1 MVVGLV
7 LIGVVLI
14 GVVWMLLIV
23 SCLLWLFYEV
33 GVWLVTGW
41 YGYVYM
47 RDRLMGLKR
56 VPSVGCTVRKLL
68 SLHHLRS

>member
-14 GVVWMLLIV
+14 GGCGVLLV

-33 GVWLVTGW
+33 GVWLVTWW
-41 YGYVYM
+41 YGYVDM
-47 RDRLMGLKR
+47 PDRPMKIKR
-56 VPSVGCTVRKLL
+56 G
-68 SLHHLRS
+68 